1 MVLVVLVGLTLL
13 LGGCMQIRADLDLVG
28 PDRLEMSWHINS
40 RSGRTLPWQSN
51 FQAAVRDQEPNW
63 TQTFLRDGEL
73 NLTSRP
79 LNAETAARL
88 MADTVERAGRSA
100 GLSLPPPDLSMHERN
115 WLIGVQQNLTL
126 NLDLTEIVSLP
137 NDSLSVTIGP
147 STDLRHVSSV
157 PIPARLEEQRILWP
171 LAQGEVNHL
180 ELHRWQ
186 WSRLGLGGL
195 AILGLLLVS
204 TLLQAIRQSL
214 GFGYPQLPS

>member
-79 LNAETAARL
+79 LNAEAAARL

-100 GLSLPPPDLSMHERN
+100 GLSLPPPDLSIHERN
-115 WLIGVQQNLTL
+115 WLIGVQQNMTL

-204 TLLQAIRQSL
+204 TLLQSIRQSL